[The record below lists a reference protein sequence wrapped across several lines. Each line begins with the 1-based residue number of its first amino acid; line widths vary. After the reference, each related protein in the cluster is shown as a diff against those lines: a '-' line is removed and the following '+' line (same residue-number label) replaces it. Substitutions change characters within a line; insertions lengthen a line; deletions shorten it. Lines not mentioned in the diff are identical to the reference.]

1 MEEVEKWRGA
11 ETVSC
16 YVESLK
22 RLRTADGIR
31 FLYQKFSVGEI
42 VVRITSLACTSFLIG
57 PPMLDVSLEISG
69 YCTDCV
75 VFCNAEIFD
84 DTNDTWNVNPNPSH
98 EAKYKHVRVTT
109 RIPFQSAIKSS
120 LQEMLKFKNP
130 FGNPFQV
137 EIMTAKEE
145 KLREFS
151 YVPSAYCQLMDEMIG
166 RRTRPWNANRSP
178 IKPLQTFT
186 LPDMTRE
193 ELIFSRL
200 MENCACKSTV
210 AAIAGFGLG
219 IAFGLFT
226 ASVDPQATMAVGAD
240 PTKIPTLKE
249 MWLESKSRMRSYGK
263 NFASIGFLFTGTE
276 CLVESYRAC
285 NDWENGTL
293 AGAIVGG
300 LIGLRAGVRPAA
312 LGAGGF
318 AAFSTVIDYY
328 MRNK

>member
-22 RLRTADGIR
+22 RLRTADGI
-31 FLYQKFSVGEI
+31 
-42 VVRITSLACTSFLIG
+42 RITSLACTSFLIG

-98 EAKYKHVRVTT
+98 EAKYKH
-109 RIPFQSAIKSS
+109 KSS